1 MLPFELEALL
11 RLLVAGGFGGVIG
24 LERQIHGRPAGLRTH
39 ILVCMGAT
47 LVMIAVQAMAE
58 WVDPGRAVAGIVTG
72 IGFLGAGAIIKARD
86 IVRGLTTAAC
96 IWFVAA
102 LGVIIGQGQYILGAA
117 ATALALF
124 VLVPLDWL
132 THHISALS
140 YYVVTIRAQTR
151 QAKTLATESAAIL
164 LEAGLRVLS
173 DERRVDKHRDRTTLV
188 FHLHARAKCD
198 SSETIEKLLALPD
211 VSEVHWK

>member
-1 MLPFELEALL
+1 MLSFELEALL
-11 RLLVAGGFGGVIG
+11 RLLVAGGLGAVIG

-47 LVMIAVQAMAE
+47 LVMIAVQGMVE

-140 YYVVTIRAQTR
+140 YYVVTIRAQTP

-173 DERRVDKHRDRTTLV
+173 DEQRVDKHRDRTTLV
-188 FHLHARAKCD
+188 FYLHARAKCD

>member
-1 MLPFELEALL
+1 MLSFELEALL
-11 RLLVAGGFGGVIG
+11 RLLVAGGLGAVIG

-47 LVMIAVQAMAE
+47 LVMIAVQGMVE

-173 DERRVDKHRDRTTLV
+173 DEQRVDKHRDRTTLV
-188 FHLHARAKCD
+188 FYLHARAKCD

>member
-1 MLPFELEALL
+1 MLPFELEALV
-11 RLLVAGGFGGVIG
+11 RLLVAGGLGAVIG

-102 LGVIIGQGQYILGAA
+102 LGVLIGQGQYVLGVV
-117 ATALALF
+117 ATVLALF

-132 THHISALS
+132 THHISTLS
-140 YYVVTIRAQTR
+140 YYAVTIRARTC
-151 QAKTLATESAAIL
+151 QAKSLATESAAIF

-173 DERRVDKHRDRTTLV
+173 DEQRVDKHRDSTTLV
-188 FHLHARAKCD
+188 FHLRARARCD
-198 SSETIEKLLALPD
+198 SSEIIEKLLALPD

>member
-11 RLLVAGGFGGVIG
+11 RLLVAGGLGAVIG

-47 LVMIAVQAMAE
+47 LVMIAVQGMAE
-58 WVDPGRAVAGIVTG
+58 WVDPGRAVAGIITG

-102 LGVIIGQGQYILGAA
+102 LGVIIGQGQYVLGAVT
-117 ATALALF
+117 TALALF

-140 YYVVTIRAQTR
+140 YYTVTIRAQTR
-151 QAKTLATESAAIL
+151 QAKTLATESAAIF

-173 DERRVDKHRDRTTLV
+173 DEQRVDKHRDRTTLV
-188 FHLHARAKCD
+188 FHLCARAKLD
-198 SSETIEKLLALPD
+198 SCEVAEALLALPA
-211 VSEVHWK
+211 VTEVHWK

>member
-1 MLPFELEALL
+1 MLPFELEALV
-11 RLLVAGGFGGVIG
+11 RLLVAGGLGAVIG

-102 LGVIIGQGQYILGAA
+102 LGILISQGQYVLGAA
-117 ATALALF
+117 TTALALF

-151 QAKTLATESAAIL
+151 QVKSLAAESAAIL
-164 LEAGLRVLS
+164 QEAGFRGLS
-173 DERRVDKHRDRTTLV
+173 DEQPVDKHTDRITLV
-188 FHLHARAKCD
+188 FHLRARAKCD
-198 SSETIEKLLALPD
+198 SSEIIEELLALPD
-211 VSEVHWK
+211 VSEVYWK